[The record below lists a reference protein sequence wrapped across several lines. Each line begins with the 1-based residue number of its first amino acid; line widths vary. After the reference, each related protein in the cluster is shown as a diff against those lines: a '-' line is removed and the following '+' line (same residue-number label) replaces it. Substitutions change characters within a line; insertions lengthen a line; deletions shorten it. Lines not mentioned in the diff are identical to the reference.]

1 MYSVIKDVITKGN
14 YELVDILNK
23 INKLWVENNLTEE
36 ERNELVN
43 LARSNAAPD
52 NSYADNT
59 TQIANLFEYYQQLDS
74 RVTALENNSGTTEP
88 IEPEEEWPAYIQPT
102 GAHNAYNTGARIT
115 FTDGKRYICQMDNC
129 VWDPLTYPAGWK
141 LAETTE

>member
-1 MYSVIKDVITKGN
+1 MYSVIKDVLNKGS

-23 INKLWVENNLTEE
+23 INKLWVEGVLVEE
-36 ERNELVN
+36 ERDELVN
-43 LARSNAAPD
+43 LARTNAIPD

-59 TQIANLFEYYQQLDS
+59 TQIANLFEYYQQLDIRLS
-74 RVTALENNSGTTEP
+74 RLENGQGGVEP
-88 IEPEEEWPAYIQPT
+88 IEPEEEWPEYVQPT
-102 GAHNAYNTGARIT
+102 GAHNAYRSGNRVM
-115 FTDGKRYICQMDNC
+115 FQEKKYICQIDGC

>member
-74 RVTALENNSGTTEP
+74 RVTALENNTGT
-88 IEPEEEWPAYIQPT
+88 IEPEPEEWPTYIQPT
-102 GAHNAYNTGARIT
+102 GAHNAYKAGDKVM
-115 FTDGKRYICQMDNC
+115 FQSKKYICQMDNC

>member
-88 IEPEEEWPAYIQPT
+88 IEPEEEWPTYIQPT
-102 GAHNAYNTGARIT
+102 GAHNAYKAGDKVM
-115 FTDGKRYICQMDNC
+115 FQSKKYICQMDNC